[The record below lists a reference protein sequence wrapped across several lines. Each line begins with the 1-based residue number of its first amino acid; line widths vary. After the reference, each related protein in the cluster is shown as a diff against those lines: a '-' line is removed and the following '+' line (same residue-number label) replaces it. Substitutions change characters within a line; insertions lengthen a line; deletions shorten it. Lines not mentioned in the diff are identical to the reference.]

1 MPNYHE
7 NNVIV
12 RFIWSY
18 SLRNIG
24 LFSHIPLQYEQTLVS
39 SQHAASD
46 ALQKGKLLLLSVHN
60 KTIIFF
66 ELKNKNKTNLKA
78 MFVEK
83 YLLLS

>member
-24 LFSHIPLQYEQTLVS
+24 LFSHIPLQYEQTLK
-39 SQHAASD
+39 
-46 ALQKGKLLLLSVHN
+46 KGKLLLLSVHN

-66 ELKNKNKTNLKA
+66 ELKNKNTQTFFEA